1 MGISKICAEEFRLLW
16 LLRAVAAAQ
25 SKQAE
30 CSQRNSTLVE
40 LWVQVP
46 HNSSGNV
53 IRVNCKWS
61 NTANTIQAIS
71 MDEDDD
77 LDNVLDSIDQHDSMQ
92 VLVHAS
98 LLTLLFAIG

>member
-1 MGISKICAEEFRLLW
+1 MGITNILDEDLKLLW
-16 LLRAVAAAQ
+16 LLRAVDSAQ

-30 CSQRNSTLVE
+30 CSQCNSTLVK

-71 MDEDDD
+71 MDEDDES
-77 LDNVLDSIDQHDSMQ
+77 DNVLDSIDQHDSMQ

-98 LLTLLFAIG
+98 LPTLVFAIG